1 MNSFNLSE
9 AFGEVSEQFVAEEL
23 DAGAMIPQEE
33 LITDPSG
40 MEHIMMTENNE
51 KKNPSIWLR
60 SGIAAAAVIVLIA
73 GNIALLY
80 SLGKIGRGSS
90 SQTPLTSDTTEI
102 TDTTADTTES
112 TSKTTS
118 IAPDKKL
125 VEVPNFEG
133 KDYDEAVIIA
143 ESLGLCLSKAGVE
156 DTNPAGML
164 ISQAN
169 VIISQDVTPSSQV
182 SEGSVIKVV
191 VSAGVPESRLDFELR
206 ENGYCVVKCN
216 EFDKTAFC
224 GTIPSKYK
232 GLPVTEIADGV
243 FCDYNGSYITV
254 PNSITKIGDRAF
266 SDTAEVMFYGYPG
279 SYAESYA
286 KQHQYSFLD
295 DTLLYG
301 EYHYQVID
309 NSVYRVEDNKK
320 LFSVDNPQQYL
331 ESPPI
336 ETDCVTVRMESIT
349 NAGDDW
355 SFVECFVD
363 DCLINNDANCKHVFF
378 WYNEKTGALKHREF
392 SAEDMK
398 KLNAAISYQSQDY
411 FEPWDDIWS
420 IGSVFPDPDGN
431 AIYTSFLGLA
441 ILRIPVPGTGELSAC
456 RLPDVNT
463 DCHFFVPLKG
473 GKILVGTFD
482 GMIELNLANHSQRS
496 LQMQYN
502 SCEWWYTGKRYFC
515 LTDTDTGC
523 TLLEYFP
530 DSNSFRIIANFDW
543 SGYSLRDCTDEEAR
557 LTPWGDHEPFEPDYA
572 VSLQDVKITEIPL

>member
-1 MNSFNLSE
+1 MNSFNISE
-9 AFGEVSEQFVAEEL
+9 AFGEVDERFVAEEL
-23 DAGAMIPQEE
+23 DAGVTVSQENY
-33 LITDPSG
+33 ITAPSG
-40 MEHIMMTENNE
+40 RECSEMTENNE
-51 KKNPSIWLR
+51 KKSRSLWLR
-60 SGIAAAAVIVLIA
+60 GGIAAAAVIVLAA

-80 SLGKIGRGSS
+80 SLGKIGRGGS
-90 SQTPLTSDTTEI
+90 SQMPLTTDPAETTV
-102 TDTTADTTES
+102 TTADTTES
-112 TSKTTS
+112 VSKTTGTAAE
-118 IAPDKKL
+118 IRK

-133 KDYDEAVIIA
+133 RNYDEAVTLA
-143 ESLGLCLSKAGVE
+143 KSRGLCLEKADVE
-156 DTNPAGML
+156 DTSPAGT
-164 ISQAN
+164 
-169 VIISQDVTPSSQV
+169 VISQDVTPSSQV
-182 SEGSVIKVV
+182 WEGSVIKVG
-191 VSAGVPESRLDFELR
+191 VSSGVPEGILDFELR

-320 LFSVDNPQQYL
+320 LFTVDNPQQYL

-336 ETDCVTVRMESIT
+336 DTDSVTVRMESIT
-349 NAGDDW
+349 NAGEDW
-355 SFVECFVD
+355 SFVKCNVE
-363 DCLINNDANCKHVFF
+363 DCLINQDANYSNVYF
-378 WYNEKTGALKHREF
+378 WYNEKTGALKQRKF
-392 SAEDMK
+392 SAEEIK
-398 KLNAAISYQSQDY
+398 KINAAISYDSQDY
-411 FEPWDDIWS
+411 QDYIEPWDNV
-420 IGSVFPDPDGN
+420 GYLESVFPDPDGN
-431 AIYTSFLGLA
+431 AIYTSDGGPV
-441 ILRIPVPGTGELSAC
+441 ILRIPVPGKGELSAC
-456 RLPDVNT
+456 RLPHVNT

-482 GMIELNLANHSQRS
+482 GMIELNMANHSQRS

-502 SCEWWYTGKRYFC
+502 SCEWWYTGKRYIC
-515 LTDTDTGC
+515 LSKDEETEYR
-523 TLLEYFP
+523 LLEFFP
-530 DSNSFRIIANFDW
+530 DSNSFRIIADLDGI
-543 SGYSLRDCTDEEAR
+543 GYEPTLRDCTDEEAR
-557 LTPWGDHEPFEPDYA
+557 LTPWGDHDPFVPDYA
-572 VSLQDVKITEIPL
+572 VSLKDGKITELPL